1 MAGITILTITAMVG
15 ILGSAAYVS
24 PWFWR
29 YFRMNRIQRKLEKER
44 ILVLTYDDGPSP
56 LVTAP
61 LLELLHRRGVRATFF
76 MLGCHA
82 QRYPQLVDE
91 VVKGGHDVACHS
103 DRHVNALKSMPW
115 TAAADISG
123 GYRSLSPWIPSNAMY
138 RPPFGKM
145 TLPTYFSIRQRR
157 APVWWWTIDSGD
169 THSMLPSVED
179 VVQMVRERAGG
190 IVLMH
195 DGSMNERQQYRSD
208 FVVKLTEAL
217 LDLADRDSLRIAPL
231 RDLAL

>member
-1 MAGITILTITAMVG
+1 MAGLTTLTITATVG

-29 YFRMNRIQRKLEKER
+29 YFRMNRIQRELERER
-44 ILVLTYDDGPSP
+44 ILVLTYDDGPSAV
-56 LVTAP
+56 VTP
-61 LLELLHRRGVRATFF
+61 SLLEVLDRRGARATFF

-82 QRYPQLVDE
+82 QRYPQLVDQ
-91 VVKGGHDVACHS
+91 VAKGGHDIACHS
-103 DRHVNALKSMPW
+103 DRHLNALKSMPW
-115 TAAADISG
+115 NAAADISA
-123 GYRSLSPWIPSNAMY
+123 GYRSLSPWIPSNAAF
-138 RPPFGKM
+138 RPPYGKM
-145 TLPTYFSIRQRR
+145 TLPTFWSIRHRR

-169 THSMLPSVED
+169 THATLPSVDE

-195 DGSMNERQQYRSD
+195 DGSMNERPQHRSD

-231 RDLAL
+231 RELAL